1 MHEIKI
7 GPLDPRIRVDGRLL
21 RVLNQSKAWGFIPEE
36 VEGLTNELLQ
46 RYLAVVRKRAGLH
59 RRYHYD
65 ACMWV
70 ERQALHMLTTSND
83 DPLIREMQRALD
95 DLDANN
101 YQGSARQTLRDAIE
115 GRDKLLSERQTH
127 RRSRP
132 NKLNPLEREI
142 VRILKRD
149 MSQTWRE
156 VLTALEAKTGNGVI
170 YAINRNGDDGV
181 IVFNLRP
188 SNEKRSGDEGSQDS
202 RSIATLP
209 DIVGRLKKRI
219 QSGEL

>member
-7 GPLDPRIRVDGRLL
+7 GPLDPRIRVDSGLL
-21 RVLNQSKAWGFIPEE
+21 RVLNKIAARGFVPDQ

-70 ERQALHMLTTSND
+70 ERQALHMLTTSNN

-115 GRDKLLSERQTH
+115 GRDKLLSEIQTH

-142 VRILKRD
+142 VRILKRNTD
-149 MSQTWRE
+149 QTWRE
-156 VLTALEAKTGNGVI
+156 VLTALEARVGNGVI
-170 YAINRNGDDGV
+170 CAVDRDGDEGV
-181 IVFNLRP
+181 IVYNLRSP
-188 SNEKRSGDEGSQDS
+188 NGHISDATVPTDS